1 MQPKAKPEGRA
12 YHHGNLPEVLAAAAE
27 ALVREKGVHGFTL
40 RECARRAGVA
50 HSAPGH
56 HFGDVTGLL
65 SEVAARGFERLTSSM
80 VAEREGASGP
90 DRLRSIGRGYLAF
103 AQSDPV
109 IFVLMFHS
117 DRVDHTSA
125 RLQAAGEAAFGELVD
140 AITEARGLADR
151 DEEALRFAWGAIH
164 GIAMLLVDG
173 PLKPGAGASRGE
185 DAGLAEGTIERIVHA
200 VVSFK
205 VGKPAR
211 KR

>member
-1 MQPKAKPEGRA
+1 MARNARTEPTARP
-12 YHHGNLPEVLAAAAE
+12 YHHGNLPEVLAVEAE
-27 ALVREKGVHGFTL
+27 TLVREKGAHDFTL

-65 SEVAARGFERLTSSM
+65 TEVAARGFERLTRRM
-80 VAEREGASGP
+80 QEERTGAVGP
-90 DRLRSIGRGYLAF
+90 EVLRCIGRGYVGF
-103 AQSDPV
+103 AVSDPV

-117 DRVDHTSA
+117 DRVNRQSA
-125 RLQAAGEAAFGELVD
+125 RLQTAGEAAFGELVV
-140 AITEARGLADR
+140 AIAEATGRPAR

-173 PLKPGAGASRGE
+173 PKKPNGGILNGGDVA
-185 DAGLAEGTIERIVHA
+185 LAAGTIERIVHA
-200 VVSFK
+200 VTTFGVR
-205 VGKPAR
+205 A